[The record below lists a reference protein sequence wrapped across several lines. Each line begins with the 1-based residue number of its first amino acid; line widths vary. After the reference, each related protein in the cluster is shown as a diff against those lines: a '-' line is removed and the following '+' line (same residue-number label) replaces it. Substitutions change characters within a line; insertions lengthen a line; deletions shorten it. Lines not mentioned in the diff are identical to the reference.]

1 MENKDMK
8 AETLDNKNIYP
19 DITEEDQNI
28 PTTVII
34 KDFNNN
40 YLRTDVKF

>member
-1 MENKDMK
+1 MEISDIK
-8 AETLDNKNIYP
+8 ETKEHKNINP
-19 DITEEDQNI
+19 NIQEEEQNL

-40 YLRTDVKF
+40 YLRTDVIL

>member
-1 MENKDMK
+1 MEISDIK
-8 AETLDNKNIYP
+8 ETKENKNINP
-19 DITEEDQNI
+19 NIQEEEQNL

-40 YLRTDVKF
+40 YLRTDVIL